1 MISRGRSESWKSVSA
16 HRPPDPDPVEES
28 TKALLHRLAQASLRI
43 GSAND
48 LLDRGDPAGSRELRG
63 AAQREIAELIAA
75 ASADDRDRVE
85 AIFGANLRFDEHTWQ
100 RLYDYARHLLER
112 DPELPVEQL
121 RGRQAAFDSRIRD
134 LSAAPAAAEARLLVR
149 YPWPHGSWLPNVV
162 LALLQRGGEQLVR
175 CDALPVTWLLDLAG
189 NGLREEG
196 RRAGA
201 EPCDALIDGV
211 LVHFE
216 VDQEAALS
224 GLPILLRS
232 RDPAALG
239 RVTADLRAALVEE
252 GWKF

>member
-1 MISRGRSESWKSVSA
+1 ME
-16 HRPPDPDPVEES
+16 DS
-28 TKALLHRLAQASLRI
+28 TKALLRRLAEDSLRI

-48 LLDRGDPAGSRELRG
+48 LCDRGFPNDARELRED
-63 AAQREIAELIAA
+63 AQRAIAAAIAA
-75 ASADDRDRVE
+75 ASADDQVRIE
-85 AIFGANLRFDEHTWQ
+85 GLFGTNPRWNEHTWQ
-100 RLYDYARHLLER
+100 RLYDYALYLLER